1 MAGAQRLGA
10 ALACLVTLCAAPAF
24 AGKLDDFE
32 RAATGDGGGASRPS
46 TPPSRTGVTR
56 ASPGGRGANADLGSD
71 LGGALVQLLL
81 TGMVEGSRLSLARL
95 QGPEA
100 SSLAGVT
107 PRLAGD
113 ADLPTVRL
121 DLARQ
126 WVDAGITAG
135 DARLEA
141 GYGPF
146 ALQGRYTRYRED
158 DPPDTLS
165 MTYVHG
171 MIRVAPVPAF
181 EFSLGLGAGTL
192 SGNAS
197 RSGFS
202 TALAATIRPVGAFD
216 VRIAPTWTSLGQ
228 RTVEDYDLSIGFM
241 PKHVGARLGYR
252 WFKAGP
258 EILRGPYVGVS
269 LYY

>member
-1 MAGAQRLGA
+1 MRGARRLGA
-10 ALACLVTLCAAPAF
+10 ALACLVTLCAAPAS

-32 RAATGDGGGASRPS
+32 RATTGDGGGASRPS

-56 ASPGGRGANADLGSD
+56 FAWRGGANADLGND

-107 PRLAGD
+107 SRLAGD
-113 ADLPTVRL
+113 ADLADGAP

-126 WVDAGITAG
+126 WVDQGITAG

-146 ALQGRYTRYRED
+146 ALQGRYTRFRED
-158 DPPDTLS
+158 NPPDTLS

-181 EFSLGLGAGTL
+181 EFRTGRKHARATSQ
-192 SGNAS
+192 
-197 RSGFS
+197 SGFS
-202 TALAATIRPVGAFD
+202 TALAATIRPIGAFD
-216 VRIAPTWTSLGQ
+216 VRFAPTWTSLGQ